1 MGVASDAER
10 GPAVV
15 AGPRRCVRSAL
26 RIGRVLA
33 TTAVAADTGCAAAA
47 TGRAA
52 GVIPGGDNGHVLIA
66 VAWDRAEGA
75 DGAGCSRLVPVD
87 ESGRAAGPVREVDD
101 IVAAVRDAEA
111 GGDVRWLWPSSAD
124 FYPVLVRAGVR
135 VARCHDL
142 ELVESLLLGAEG
154 AWGEPRS
161 LGSAYARATGAP
173 IPPDPP
179 ARIAAAPG
187 DVQEA
192 LFDPEPVITWAS
204 GFDALTA
211 ILTVYRAQLER
222 IEATATPGR
231 FRLLAA
237 AESAG
242 GLLAVEMGLDGL
254 PWSAETHDEI
264 LADLLGEPGPMG
276 TPPTKVAALSEEIIA
291 AFGGTRFRI
300 DSPAELLKAFH
311 RAGFSIGST
320 RMWELRTVDHP
331 AVPLILKYKEIYR
344 LWTAHGWAWRQAW
357 VAGGR
362 FRPEYVPGGV
372 VSGRWATRGG
382 GALQIPKVIRGA
394 VRSDPGWRLV
404 VSDAGQLEP
413 RILAACSG
421 DAGMMRAAGSG
432 DMYAALAQD
441 AFGGDRAKAKVALL
455 GAMYGQTGGQAIP
468 ALATLKK
475 NYPVALAYVEDAA
488 RAGEAGALVRSWLGR
503 TCPPPSASWDGYSEE
518 ADARGGAYGRAR
530 GRFTRNFVIQA
541 TAAEWALALLATL
554 RALLA
559 GTPARLVFFQHDEVI
574 VHTPEDLAAEAVAA
588 VQEAGEQATRLLF
601 GATPVRFPLG
611 DAVVDSYADAK

>member
-1 MGVASDAER
+1 
-10 GPAVV
+10 
-15 AGPRRCVRSAL
+15 
-26 RIGRVLA
+26 
-33 TTAVAADTGCAAAA
+33 
-47 TGRAA
+47 
-52 GVIPGGDNGHVLIA
+52 VLIA
-66 VAWDRAEGA
+66 VAWEPSGT
-75 DGAGCSRLVPVD
+75 SRLMPVD
-87 ESGRAAGPVREVDD
+87 DAGRPAGPVAECHD
-101 IVAAVRDAEA
+101 IVGEVRAAETR
-111 GGDVRWLWPSSAD
+111 GDVRWLWASTAD
-124 FYPVLVRAGVR
+124 VYPVLVRAGVR

-142 ELVESLLLGAEG
+142 ELVEGLLVGAEG
-154 AWGEPRS
+154 NWGAPRS
-161 LGSAYARATGAP
+161 LASAYARATGAP

-179 ARIAAAPG
+179 ARSAAAPG
-187 DVQEA
+187 DSQEA
-192 LFDPEPVITWAS
+192 LFDAEVATIAPP

-211 ILTVYRAQLER
+211 ILTVYRGQLER
-222 IEATATPGR
+222 IAATPAPGR

-242 GLLAVEMGLDGL
+242 GLLAVEMGIDGL
-254 PWSAETHDEI
+254 PWSARVHDEV

-276 TPPTKVAALSEEIIA
+276 TPPTKVAALAADIVA
-291 AFGGTRFRI
+291 AFGGSWFRV

-320 RMWELRTVDHP
+320 RMWELRSVDHP
-331 AVPLILKYKEIYR
+331 AVPLILRYKELYR
-344 LWTAHGWAWRQAW
+344 IWTAHGWAWRQAW
-357 VAGGR
+357 VQDGR

-382 GALQIPKVIRGA
+382 GALQIPKVIRSA
-394 VRSDPGWRLV
+394 VRADPGRRLI

-421 DAGMMRAAGSG
+421 DTGMMRAAGAG

-455 GAMYGQTGGQAIP
+455 GAMYGQTGGQAVP
-468 ALATLKK
+468 ALAALKK
-475 NYPVALAYVEDAA
+475 SYPVALEYVEEAA

-503 TCPPPSASWDGYSEE
+503 TCPPPSASWDGYSED

-554 RALLA
+554 RTSLA
-559 GTPARLVFFQHDEVI
+559 GTDARLVFFQHDEVI
-574 VHTPEDLAAEAVAA
+574 VHAPEEIAATAAAA
-588 VQEAGEQATRLLF
+588 VQAAGEQATRLLF
-601 GATPVRFPLG
+601 GATSVRFPLG
-611 DAVVDSYADAK
+611 DAIVESYADAK